1 GVIRDYLRLCRRT
14 SPKVMRILYG
24 FTTGTNE
31 KERTPAFK
39 ALRSSA
45 VADHMERTNSRTYRV
60 SLEGYGFVA
69 SPPGN
74 GVDCHRTW
82 EGLYLHTIP
91 IVKRSTL
98 YDAFPGLPVLLVDDW
113 SEVSTWDSSFLQN
126 EYERLSAA
134 METTPYLKFD
144 YWANLIE
151 RARAGKS

>member
-1 GVIRDYLRLCRRT
+1 
-14 SPKVMRILYG
+14 
-24 FTTGTNE
+24 
-31 KERTPAFK
+31 
-39 ALRSSA
+39 
-45 VADHMERTNSRTYRV
+45 
-60 SLEGYGFVA
+60 
-69 SPPGN
+69 
-74 GVDCHRTW
+74 
-82 EGLYLHTIP
+82 LYLHTIP